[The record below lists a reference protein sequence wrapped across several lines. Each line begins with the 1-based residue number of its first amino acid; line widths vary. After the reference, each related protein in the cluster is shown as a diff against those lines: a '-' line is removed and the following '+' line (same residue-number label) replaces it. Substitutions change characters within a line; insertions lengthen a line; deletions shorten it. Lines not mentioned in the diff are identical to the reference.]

1 VVDELDPE
9 MIRAAAAG
17 DLVAFEK
24 IVRAYQQNIWRFLRR
39 FLGDAAAAEDVAQE
53 VFLRLYRS
61 LPSFAHQAK
70 FSAWVFKIARN
81 AALDELR
88 RQKRR
93 ERLMVAAATVAVTD
107 GATGSDGTTGEAR
120 VEIEAALAALPDD
133 LRETVVLVEVFGLP
147 YAEVSDVVGVPVGTI
162 KSRMFRARER
172 MQDWARCAEEA
183 AGEL

>member
-1 VVDELDPE
+1 VVVDELDPAL
-9 MIRAAAAG
+9 IRAAAAG

-24 IVRAYQQNIWRFLRR
+24 IVRAYQQHIWRFLRR

-61 LPSFAHQAK
+61 LPSFAHQAR

-88 RQKRR
+88 RQRRR
-93 ERLMVAAATVAVTD
+93 ERLVVAAASVAD
-107 GATGSDGTTGEAR
+107 RGTGSDGTTGEAR
-120 VEIEAALAALPDD
+120 VEIEAVLASLPDD

-147 YAEVSDVVGVPVGTI
+147 YAEVSEVVGAPVGTI

-172 MQDWARCAEEA
+172 MQDWARGAEEA
-183 AGEL
+183 ADEL